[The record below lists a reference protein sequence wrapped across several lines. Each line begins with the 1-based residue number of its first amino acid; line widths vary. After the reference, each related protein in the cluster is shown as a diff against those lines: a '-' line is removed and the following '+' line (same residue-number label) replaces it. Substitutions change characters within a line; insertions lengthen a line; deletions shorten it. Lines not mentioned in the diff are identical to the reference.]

1 MRIPRDTEVHAFKVQ
16 GPMRSISMNDLKRPR
31 HSSSATDPEDTSPH
45 ALAPLTLVFFLL
57 KFPYPCPMPN
67 PKLLK
72 RSSHLVVFPGL
83 PIGSAAKSPI
93 PCQPQGINVDETDT
107 QQRTQVIQLSKL
119 PSPAP
124 STHPM
129 SQAKV
134 QGLLLDAHQTR
145 VAGARVNHNITI
157 KPTAHSVSQPVI
169 PSYGTLG
176 TVKWKPSSRVQRAA

>member
-1 MRIPRDTEVHAFKVQ
+1 M
-16 GPMRSISMNDLKRPR
+16 
-31 HSSSATDPEDTSPH
+31 PH
-45 ALAPLTLVFFLL
+45 AEPEATET
-57 KFPYPCPMPN
+57 KFPPRC
-67 PKLLK
+67 
-72 RSSHLVVFPGL
+72 L
-83 PIGSAAKSPI
+83 PRTADRVGRARRAAKSPI

-107 QQRTQVIQLSKL
+107 QQRTQVIKLSKL